1 MLVRRALPAGRLA
14 ALGATPGSTTGCYAH
29 PRPPP
34 DGQLRPLPTMNEP
47 RTAGRPNILWV
58 SVEDINPLLG
68 CYGDRYART
77 PNLDALAADGI
88 RYTNAHSMAP
98 VCSVSR
104 AAIITGVVSF
114 ALGTHHH
121 RSTIAAPEHLRLLP
135 AYLRDAGYFTSNCVK
150 TDYNLA
156 GTANAQSDAA
166 APLSADGMGCLERPC
181 ALAAAGGRPAV
192 LRRVQLHRV
201 PLVRDQGLGRD
212 DPGRA
217 PDAAA
222 TGRLPRSRA
231 GAAAALSPRHPR
243 VPQGV
248 VALLRRGDPDRLPRR
263 APRGRTAGGWA
274 VGRHHRGVLGRPRH
288 RHAARQALGVGAGR
302 PCAVDRALPAALATP
317 RSGGAGGGGGGT
329 GHHPRPDR
337 LHPVDDRPAGAGLH
351 AQPPRPV
358 RWRRRRRCRRPRG
371 RRAPPVRGDRPRPPR
386 HPLRAGARG
395 ARPPPPLPAQLFP
408 APALLP
414 VRDLDLLVRLYP
426 CLGPAGARRQAGRP
440 AAPDRG
446 SAQAVRGALRRRRR
460 PLVRG

>member
-1 MLVRRALPAGRLA
+1 M
-14 ALGATPGSTTGCYAH
+14 S
-29 PRPPP
+29 
-34 DGQLRPLPTMNEP
+34 EP
-47 RTAGRPNILWV
+47 RTPGRPNILWV

-77 PNLDALAADGI
+77 PNLDALAAEGI

-156 GTANAQSDAA
+156 GTSNAQSDAA
-166 APLSADGMGCLERPC
+166 APLSADAWDAWSGSAHWRQRGAGQPFFAVYNYTECHSFVTKDSDETILAERLTLLQPDDFHDPEQ
-181 ALAAAGGRPAV
+181 APLPPYHPDIPEFRKAWSRYYDAV
-192 LRRVQLHRV
+192 TQIDYH
-201 PLVRDQGLGRD
+201 
-212 DPGRA
+212 
-217 PDAAA
+217 
-222 TGRLPRSRA
+222 
-231 GAAAALSPRHPR
+231 
-243 VPQGV
+243 
-248 VALLRRGDPDRLPRR
+248 
-263 APRGRTAGGWA
+263 
-274 VGRHHRGVLGRPRH
+274 VGRHVAELQEDGLWDDTIVVFWADHGTGMLRAKHWGWEQGDHVPLIVRFPPRWQH
-288 RHAARQALGVGAGR
+288 LA
-302 PCAVDRALPAALATP
+302 PAAPGAVVEDPVTTLDLTASTLSMVGLP
-317 RSGGAGGGGGGT
+317 VPDYMHSRPVLCAGVSGT
-329 GHHPRPDR
+329 
-337 LHPVDDRPAGAGLH
+337 AGA
-351 AQPPRPV
+351 V
-358 RWRRRRRCRRPRG
+358 G

-395 ARPPPPLPAQLFP
+395 TRPPPPLPAQLFP

-414 VRDLDLLVRLYP
+414 VRDFDLLVRLYP
-426 CLGPAGARRQAGRP
+426 CLGPAGARRQAGRT

-446 SAQAVRGALRRRRR
+446 SAQAVRGALRRRHR